1 MLKLWRIGIQGLL
14 LVVVVVTIALLWHN
28 LTANLQQQ
36 SSQGSQLG
44 FDFLREE
51 AKFNIGE
58 ASIPYQPSDSYS
70 RAILVGILN
79 SLKVV
84 AVGIVLATILGV
96 TAGIARLSNNWLLQ
110 KLALLY
116 VEVLRNIPL
125 LLQLFFWYFAF
136 FLSFPKVEQRLQ
148 LPGAIYLTKS
158 GIWLPW
164 LQGTS
169 ATSIWLFCLAIGGAG
184 AGFIFYQERNTLRPL
199 RTALQAGAALVTS
212 FLLALLP
219 TVGLP
224 LQLDVPQV
232 IDNFQIQGGLK
243 LSPEFAAIAIGLSVY
258 TGTFIAEVVRSGI
271 QAVPRGQWEAA
282 QSLGLSPQVMMGT
295 VIFPQALRTILPP
308 LSNQYLNLVKNSS
321 LAVAVGYPD
330 VYSIS
335 DSMNSQ
341 TGRPVEA
348 MLVIIV
354 TYLTISLTLSA
365 LINLYNRS
373 VQIVER

>member
-1 MLKLWRIGIQGLL
+1 MPKFWRIALQGLL
-14 LVVVVVTIALLWHN
+14 LVLVVGTIALLWHN

-36 SSQGSQLG
+36 SSQTTRLG

-58 ASIPYQPSDSYS
+58 AAIPYQPSDSYG
-70 RAILVGILN
+70 RAILVGLLN
-79 SLKVV
+79 SLKVI
-84 AVGIVLATILGV
+84 AVGIVLATTLGV

-110 KLALLY
+110 KIALFY

-164 LQGTS
+164 LQATS
-169 ATSIWLFCLAIGGAG
+169 ATGTWLICWIIGGVG
-184 AGFIFYQERNTLRPL
+184 AGFILYRQRQTLRPW
-199 RTALQAGAALVTS
+199 TVLQAGAAIVALS
-212 FLLALLP
+212 LLALLI
-219 TVGLP
+219 THGLP
-224 LQLDVPQV
+224 LQFDVPQV

-243 LSPEFAAIAIGLSVY
+243 LSPEFAAITTGLSVY

-282 QSLGLSPQVMMGT
+282 QSLGLSPNVVMGT

-308 LSNQYLNLVKNSS
+308 LSNQYLNLAKNSS

-354 TYLTISLTLSA
+354 TYLTISLTLSV